1 MLETNQLWYILRRI
15 YKKLE
20 NLFVGDNMSCPIV
33 KESVNFIVLFSI
45 LFTPMIIVLI
55 ALIIDKFRR

>member
-1 MLETNQLWYILRRI
+1 
-15 YKKLE
+15 
-20 NLFVGDNMSCPIV
+20 MSCPIV